1 MTLNSAIITPLHP
14 RHLVSE
20 LLLKKKKK
28 RIVLLPSASS
38 GSAPAVATVVA
49 AGIFKLGHLATFEGP
64 FHTAVKKR
72 NKQVA
77 GENKAHEE
85 TGDCPPR
92 STAAKIPP
100 GLRSYL
106 RSDALF
112 LDTLQH
118 VPLLWG
124 VWGNL
129 GFYFFLFV

>member
-20 LLLKKKKK
+20 LLFKKKKK
-28 RIVLLPSASS
+28 CNALLPSASS

-85 TGDCPPR
+85 TGDCPP
-92 STAAKIPP
+92 P
-100 GLRSYL
+100 
-106 RSDALF
+106 
-112 LDTLQH
+112 QH
-118 VPLLWG
+118 SSKNSSRITQLP
-124 VWGNL
+124 
-129 GFYFFLFV
+129 